1 MCREVLVEEPYR
13 FKMRSTERGQA
24 WEVIAE
30 NLNAM
35 PSLKFRVTAWSERD
49 RYNLLTKRMQ
59 AKLKMEVKSSH
70 GINVETLEL
79 DVLLEEVLEKD

>member
-1 MCREVLVEEPYR
+1 
-13 FKMRSTERGQA
+13 
-24 WEVIAE
+24 
-30 NLNAM
+30 M